1 MEYNASIPPVPLPL
15 EIISLKGHH
24 WDLKIQNSDS
34 RAEAEIP
41 SPSQLKLMEI
51 RRTEWWTPCRAPNKC
66 ATGFQAHHCSCTK
79 AIKWQQFH
87 KQVRNGEVSLIGF
100 DFVFRRNVR
109 YAEVLANSAK
119 CQWNLGAEL
128 CPDLLEEH
136 LRGGYGTLAPCGT
149 VMRALFSVLSLRAAP
164 RSFFSEQF
172 TKWAVLFLRAGRLTV
187 FMRIMHFHKGI

>member
-1 MEYNASIPPVPLPL
+1 MQSTKQVCNRLPGT
-15 EIISLKGHH
+15 SL
-24 WDLKIQNSDS
+24 LS
-34 RAEAEIP
+34 
-41 SPSQLKLMEI
+41 
-51 RRTEWWTPCRAPNKC
+51 
-66 ATGFQAHHCSCTK
+66 TK

-87 KQVRNGEVSLIGF
+87 KQVRKGEVSLIGF
-100 DFVFRRNVR
+100 DFVFRRNVH

-119 CQWNLGAEL
+119 CLWNLGAEL

-136 LRGGYGTLAPCGT
+136 LWGGYVTLAPCGT

-187 FMRIMHFHKGI
+187 FMRITFTKEFKGCKRTLNTGSGP